1 MMPEGHHMTTPEQ
14 QLMSAR
20 RRRQII
26 DDETMDRLELDTPER
41 RDAWVKD
48 FIGRLTGVLRN
59 ISKVE

>member
-1 MMPEGHHMTTPEQ
+1 MTTPEQ